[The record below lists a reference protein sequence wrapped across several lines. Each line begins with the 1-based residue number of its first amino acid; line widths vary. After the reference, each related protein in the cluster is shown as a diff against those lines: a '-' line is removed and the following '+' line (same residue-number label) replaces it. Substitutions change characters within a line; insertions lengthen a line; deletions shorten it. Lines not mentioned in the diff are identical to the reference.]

1 MLESKYE
8 MKQPRHYLKVVSSS
22 TEVGKFSVKTKKVN
36 ILDFVQVIDS
46 GIRAWKQEQLMQKI
60 MAITVSQKA
69 LFIKSDS
76 SLDMALGESLLTSP
90 PIALNRHWLCCV
102 FIIDL

>member
-1 MLESKYE
+1 
-8 MKQPRHYLKVVSSS
+8 
-22 TEVGKFSVKTKKVN
+22 
-36 ILDFVQVIDS
+36 
-46 GIRAWKQEQLMQKI
+46 MQRI

-76 SLDMALGESLLTSP
+76 GLDMALGESLLTSP
-90 PIALNRHWLCCV
+90 PIAVNRHGLCCV

>member
-1 MLESKYE
+1 
-8 MKQPRHYLKVVSSS
+8 
-22 TEVGKFSVKTKKVN
+22 
-36 ILDFVQVIDS
+36 
-46 GIRAWKQEQLMQKI
+46 MQKI

-76 SLDMALGESLLTSP
+76 GLDMALGESLLTSP
-90 PIALNRHWLCCV
+90 PIAVNRHRLCCV